1 MKQLALVFVLLS
13 SFMLMACS
21 PSAPDSPNPDS
32 YGQTIKPDHNV
43 PADHQ

>member
-1 MKQLALVFVLLS
+1 MKFTTLLVILLS
-13 SFMLMACS
+13 TFAFMACS
-21 PSAPDSPNPDS
+21 PSAPDSPDPDA